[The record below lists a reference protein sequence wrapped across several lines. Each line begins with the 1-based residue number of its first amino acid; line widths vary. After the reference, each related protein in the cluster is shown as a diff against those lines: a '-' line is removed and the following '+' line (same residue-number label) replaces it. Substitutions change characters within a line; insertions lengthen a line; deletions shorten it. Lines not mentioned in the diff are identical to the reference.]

1 MSPPPFGHGV
11 LIAITAIMGR
21 MVLRD
26 CPTSARFGHR
36 IDHLAQLLA
45 GKLKDNDLLSKSL
58 LNELYLT
65 AKVIRAEAQY
75 IKGES
80 TSLGE
85 MADRIEMIFGLILR
99 GESCDDRKPGV
110 PRIV

>member
-1 MSPPPFGHGV
+1 MNDIEILGNN
-11 LIAITAIMGR
+11 LREAISQFVAP
-21 MVLRD
+21 LQ
-26 CPTSARFGHR
+26 TSRVVDREAFHK

-85 MADRIEMIFGLILR
+85 MADRIEMIFSLILR